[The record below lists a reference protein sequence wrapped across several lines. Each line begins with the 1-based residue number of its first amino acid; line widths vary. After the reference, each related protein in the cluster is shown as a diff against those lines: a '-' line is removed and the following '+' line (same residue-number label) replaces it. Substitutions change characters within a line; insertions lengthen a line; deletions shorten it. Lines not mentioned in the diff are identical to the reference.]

1 MVGNGRVAMGGGS
14 TAAIAVLSAA
24 TGTFAVLL
32 SIVGPALPVIQEEL
46 NADHLGANWIMTAYL
61 LSAAVLTPVM
71 GRLGDSRGKKQVLI
85 AVLVMLA
92 VGCVVSALS
101 VNLWMMIAGRVIQ
114 GAGGG
119 AFPLAFGF
127 LRDHL
132 EGRRLN
138 HAIGVVAG
146 FGAACVGL
154 GSVLSGM
161 IVATV
166 GFRWVFWGPAIILL
180 LATIVVATLPTSP
193 RTKAPLN
200 PASVALFA
208 IGLGSLLLVT
218 NQAATWG
225 PVSGITMVV
234 TVIALGGLIGWFLV
248 DRKARGPLIDM
259 QMMRGNIMWTTSAS
273 AALLGIALY
282 GLQTFIPQ
290 FVQTNGAS
298 GYGLG
303 LSVLESG
310 FVMLPMAAGMFLT
323 GFSSARFIDWF
334 GVRTVLTMS
343 PAVAA
348 IGTLFLVPSPAELW
362 QVLVASGLAGLGIGL
377 TFSVMPAVVVSGVP
391 AHQSGIASGI
401 NANLRTVGGAV
412 GTALVAAIVAPVTMS
427 EFPAAEDYST
437 GFLVIAIAA
446 VLAAVFG
453 FFTKAPAHSG

>member
-1 MVGNGRVAMGGGS
+1 MGAGRAAMGGGS

-32 SIVGPALPVIQEEL
+32 SIVGPALPVLQEEL
-46 NADHLGANWIMTAYL
+46 QADHLGANWIMTSYL

-71 GRLGDSRGKKQVLI
+71 GRLGDSRGKKQMLI
-85 AVLVMLA
+85 AVLLMLA
-92 VGCVVSALS
+92 VGCVVSALAED
-101 VNLWMMIAGRVIQ
+101 LWVMLAGRVIQ

-132 EGRRLN
+132 DGRRLN

-146 FGAACVGL
+146 FGAACIGL
-154 GSVLSGM
+154 GSVLSGV

-166 GFRWVFWGPAIILL
+166 GYRWVFWGPAIILV
-180 LATIVVATLPTSP
+180 LATIIVARLPASP

-200 PASVALFA
+200 PGSVLLFA
-208 IGLGSLLLVT
+208 VGLGSLLLVT

-225 PVSGITMVV
+225 PVSGVTIVV
-234 TVIALGGLIGWFLV
+234 ALVAIGGLVAWFVV
-248 DRKARGPLIDM
+248 DRKVRGPLIDM
-259 QMMRGNIMWTTSAS
+259 RMMRRNVMWTTSAS
-273 AALLGIALY
+273 AGLLGIALY
-282 GLQTFIPQ
+282 GLQSFVPQ
-290 FVQTNGAS
+290 FVQTNGDT

-303 LSVLESG
+303 LSVLQSG

-334 GVRTVLTMS
+334 GVRTVLTAS

-348 IGTLFLVPSPAELW
+348 IGTLFLVPTPVDLW
-362 QVLVASGLAGLGIGL
+362 QVLVASGLTGLGIGL
-377 TFSVMPAVVVSGVP
+377 TFSVMPAVVVNGVP
-391 AHQSGIASGI
+391 ANQSGIASGI

-412 GTALVAAIVAPVTMS
+412 GTALVAAIVS
-427 EFPAAEDYST
+427 PAIVGGMPSAADYST
-437 GFLVIAIAA
+437 GFLTIAVAA
-446 VLAAVFG
+446 ALAAGVG
-453 FFTKAPAHSG
+453 LFTKVPDGV

>member
-1 MVGNGRVAMGGGS
+1 MGSGRRPMNGGS

-24 TGTFAVLL
+24 TGTFAILL
-32 SIVGPALPVIQEEL
+32 SIVGPALPVMQAEL
-46 NADHLGANWIMTAYL
+46 GTDHLGANWIMTAYL

-71 GRLGDSRGKKQVLI
+71 GRLGDSQGKKQVLI
-85 AVLVMLA
+85 AVLLLLA
-92 VGCVVSALS
+92 LGCVVSALANS
-101 VNLWMMIAGRVIQ
+101 LWLMIAGRVIQ

-132 EGRRLN
+132 EGRKLN

-154 GSVLSGM
+154 GSVLSGV

-166 GFRWVFWGPAIILL
+166 GYHWVFWGPAIILA
-180 LATIVVATLPTSP
+180 LATVVVATLPASP
-193 RTKAPLN
+193 RTRSPLN
-200 PASVALFA
+200 PASVAFFTV
-208 IGLGSLLLVT
+208 GLGSLLLVT

-225 PVSGITMVV
+225 PVSGLTMAVAAV
-234 TVIALGGLIGWFLV
+234 AIGGLVAWFLI

-259 QMMRGNIMWTTSAS
+259 QMMQRNVMWTTSAS

-282 GLQTFIPQ
+282 GLQAFIPQ
-290 FVQTNGAS
+290 FVQTNGNT

-310 FVMLPMAAGMFLT
+310 FVMLPMAVGMFFT

-334 GVRTVLTMS
+334 GARAVLTAS

-348 IGTLFLVPSPAELW
+348 MGTLFLVPNPVELW

-391 AHQSGIASGI
+391 ANQSGIASGI
-401 NANLRTVGGAV
+401 NANLRTVGGAI
-412 GTALVAAIVAPVTMS
+412 GTALVAAIVAPSMAGGQPS
-427 EFPAAEDYST
+427 AEDYSV
-437 GFLVIAIAA
+437 GFLTIAVAA
-446 VLAAVFG
+446 ALAAVVG
-453 FFTKAPAHSG
+453 LFTKAPNTTP